1 MKLGL
6 LSAILSEMDFRQAID
21 LCAEIGFES
30 METACWPKQ
39 EATRRYAGVTHLDV
53 NTLTL
58 RQITE
63 ELDYARIKGIR
74 KYSNF
79 HRFQ

>member
-39 EATRRYAGVTHLDV
+39 EATRRYAGVTHRDV
-53 NTLTL
+53 NTLT
-58 RQITE
+58 
-63 ELDYARIKGIR
+63 
-74 KYSNF
+74 
-79 HRFQ
+79 